1 MDGQKAIGI
10 RITEKPVT
18 ASCTMTFQMHQV
30 EAWTADPRA
39 ACRPHLPCMATPSFS
54 GSISIAGVG
63 KKSDFSSNSSFDRGR
78 PPAPTHG
85 GRLRRPSLAFSNLLV
100 AGWSVRGSHPLP
112 PRISETGRKHSE
124 HCRDESRGILSS
136 IPIPRRAIQTIRR
149 WGKRPDDSSSRNRT
163 SGSEFSIGGGPPN
176 AQRPGRERPVL
187 RQRNQPL
194 GHKVSQH
201 GL

>member
-39 ACRPHLPCMATPSFS
+39 ACRPHLPCMATPSVS

-63 KKSDFSSNSSFDRGR
+63 KKSDFSSNGSFDRGR

-85 GRLRRPSLAFSNLLV
+85 GWLRRPSLVFSNLLV
-100 AGWSVRGSHPLP
+100 AGWSVRRNHSVP
-112 PRISETGRKHSE
+112 PRISETRRKHSE
-124 HCRDESRGILSS
+124 HCRDNPGASSPQFRYRDERSRPSVGGEATGRFILTKSHE
-136 IPIPRRAIQTIRR
+136 
-149 WGKRPDDSSSRNRT
+149 W
-163 SGSEFSIGGGPPN
+163 E
-176 AQRPGRERPVL
+176 
-187 RQRNQPL
+187 
-194 GHKVSQH
+194 
-201 GL
+201 